1 MSNIRF
7 IVQGSPDTAADTAYE
22 LQQYLEAKWQ
32 VQIKATPADTSALNV
47 TDANS
52 KSIGLDPDSMKVLLD
67 VVGFYT
73 IIKEVVDGATGVIET
88 KEKLKK
94 LWTQLIEKM
103 EPILTHN
110 HEYLWLEVN
119 GIPYPVKAENL
130 DDIIKATQV
139 QE

>member
-1 MSNIRF
+1 MVNIRF

-22 LQQYLEAKWQ
+22 LQQYLETAWQ
-32 VQIKATPADTSALNV
+32 VQVEATPAETSTLNA

-73 IIKEVVDGATGVIET
+73 IIKEAVDGATGVIET
-88 KEKLKK
+88 KEKLEK
-94 LWTQLIEKM
+94 LWGKLIEKM
-103 EPILTHN
+103 EPILTRN
-110 HEYLWLEVN
+110 HEYLWLEIS
-119 GIPYPVKAENL
+119 GIPYPVKADNL
-130 DDIIKATQV
+130 DNIIKAMQV

>member
-22 LQQYLEAKWQ
+22 LQQYLETAWQ
-32 VQIKATPADTSALNV
+32 VQVEATPADTSTLNA

-52 KSIGLDPDSMKVLLD
+52 RGIEFGSDVSQILLMLSGIKLAIDSAHGLL
-67 VVGFYT
+67 
-73 IIKEVVDGATGVIET
+73 ET
-88 KEKLKK
+88 RKK
-94 LWTQLIEKM
+94 LEELAAWAT
-103 EPILTHN
+103 PILTRD
-110 HEYLWLEVN
+110 HEYIWLEVN

-130 DDIIKATQV
+130 DDIIKAMQV